1 MEKIITLENIS
12 KTYNG
17 RHILNDISHDFY
29 RGESIAFT
37 GHNGC
42 GKSTLLKAIAGL
54 IRISKGNIKY
64 HNKIRFSYVPEKFPG
79 LDITVYKYLS
89 SVAEMEGV
97 DYSDVQT
104 LIEDFFLEDM
114 VNIRMSNLSKGS
126 LQKVGV
132 IQALMAPHDVILLD
146 EPLSGQDADSQN
158 VFITKIRRLKER
170 GITVIMSC
178 HEKKLIEELSDKQFS
193 IEKGKLIETAIESVV
208 KYRISV
214 KANDSLEK
222 WPIMRQ
228 MDGRNT
234 FDVKESDIKAAVMK
248 LYDEGWEIIGIEEHI

>member
-1 MEKIITLENIS
+1 MEKIITLKNIS

-17 RHILNDISHDFY
+17 RHVLNDISHDFY

-79 LDITVYKYLS
+79 PDITVYKYLS

-193 IEKGKLIETAIESVV
+193 IEKGKLIEKAIESVV
-208 KYRISV
+208 RYRISV

-222 WPIMRQ
+222 WPVMRQ
-228 MDGRNT
+228 MDGRNIL
-234 FDVKESDIKAAVMK
+234 DVKESDIKAAVMK

>member
-1 MEKIITLENIS
+1 ME
-12 KTYNG
+12 
-17 RHILNDISHDFY
+17 D
-29 RGESIAFT
+29 
-37 GHNGC
+37 
-42 GKSTLLKAIAGL
+42 
-54 IRISKGNIKY
+54 
-64 HNKIRFSYVPEKFPG
+64 
-79 LDITVYKYLS
+79 
-89 SVAEMEGV
+89 V

-158 VFITKIRRLKER
+158 VFVTKIRRLKER

-208 KYRISV
+208 RYRISV